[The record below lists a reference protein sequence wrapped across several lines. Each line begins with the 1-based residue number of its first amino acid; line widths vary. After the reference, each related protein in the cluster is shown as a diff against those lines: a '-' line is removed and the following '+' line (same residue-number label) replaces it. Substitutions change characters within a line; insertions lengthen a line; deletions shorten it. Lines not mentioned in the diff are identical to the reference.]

1 MMNKEQEYHIATLG
15 NGLRVVAQKLEGQ
28 VSYIGIVVRAGSRNE
43 DSEHEGL
50 AHFVEHTLFKG
61 TRRRKSRH
69 ISCRMEEIGGEL
81 NAYTTKEETMIY
93 TNAPAGHTERAVE
106 LIADL
111 VKNSNFPLE
120 EIEKER
126 DVIIEEIHSYE
137 DSPSESVYDEFEEL
151 IYKGSPLAHNILG
164 SPDSVRRL
172 TPEDA
177 RGFIDR
183 HYTPKEMVVYC
194 CDPGDPEK
202 NIRLVEKYLGDLS
215 FPSILRDD
223 VPIPPPEAFNEVRER
238 DAHQANTIVGTR
250 LFSRNDPRR
259 HAMFL
264 LNNWL
269 GGPCMNSRL
278 NMELREKRGLVYT
291 VESNV
296 SLLSDAGTMTIYFA
310 TDPKAVDKCLRI
322 IHKEI
327 EKAATSLMTDRQFA
341 RIRNQYLGQLIVGTD
356 QRESRCM
363 ALAKSLLYF
372 GRINDISWA
381 SERIRA
387 VSPEDFREM
396 ARLILDSGLN
406 RLTLI

>member
-1 MMNKEQEYHIATLG
+1 MMNKEKNYHIATLS
-15 NGLRVVAQKLEGQ
+15 NGLRVVAQQLEGQ
-28 VSYIGIVVRAGSRNE
+28 VSYIGVVVRAGSRNE
-43 DSEHEGL
+43 DSAHEGL

-93 TNAPAGHTERAVE
+93 TNAPAGHAERAVE

-111 VKNSNFPLE
+111 VKNSNFPLP

-164 SPDSVRRL
+164 TPESVRRL

-183 HYTPKEMVVYC
+183 HYTPTEMVVYC
-194 CDPGDPEK
+194 CDPGDPER
-202 NIRLVEKYLGDLS
+202 NIRLVEKHLGDLS
-215 FPSILRDD
+215 FPYTERDCS
-223 VPIPPPEAFNEVRER
+223 PLPPVEAFDETRER
-238 DAHQANTIVGTR
+238 DSHQANTIVGTR
-250 LFSRNDPRR
+250 LFSRTDPRR
-259 HAMFL
+259 HALFL

-296 SLLSDAGTMTIYFA
+296 SLLSDAGTMAVYFA
-310 TDPKAVDKCLRI
+310 TDPKAVGKCVNI
-322 IHKEI
+322 IRKEI
-327 EKAATSLMTDRQFA
+327 EKAAASVMTDRQFG
-341 RIRNQYLGQLIVGTD
+341 RIRDQYLGQLIVGTD

-363 ALAKSLLYF
+363 GLAKSLLYF
-372 GRINDISWA
+372 DRINDIEWA

-387 VSPEDFREM
+387 VTPEDFRDM
-396 ARLILDSGLN
+396 ARLILENGLN

>member
-1 MMNKEQEYHIATLG
+1 MMNKEKEYHIATLG

-43 DSEHEGL
+43 DAEHEGL

-137 DSPSESVYDEFEEL
+137 DSPSDSVYDEFEEL

-164 SPDSVRRL
+164 TPDSVRRL

-183 HYTPKEMVVYC
+183 HYTPEEMVVYC

-202 NIRLVEKYLGDLS
+202 NIRIVEKYLGDLS
-215 FPSILRDD
+215 FPSILRDEA
-223 VPIPPPEAFNEVRER
+223 PIHQAEAFDEVRER
-238 DAHQANTIVGTR
+238 DAHQANTIIGTR

-296 SLLSDAGTMTIYFA
+296 SLLSDVGTMAIYFA
-310 TDPKAVDKCLRI
+310 TDPKAVDKCIRI

-327 EKAATSLMTDRQFA
+327 DKAASSLMTDRQFA
-341 RIRNQYLGQLIVGTD
+341 RVRNQYLGQLIVGTD

-387 VSPEDFREM
+387 VTPEDFRDM

-406 RLTLI
+406 RLTLL